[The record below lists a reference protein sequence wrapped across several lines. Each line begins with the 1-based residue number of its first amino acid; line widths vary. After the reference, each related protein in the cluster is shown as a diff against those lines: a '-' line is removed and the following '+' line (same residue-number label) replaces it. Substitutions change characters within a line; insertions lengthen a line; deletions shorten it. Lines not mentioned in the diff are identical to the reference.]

1 LFKSFSARLT
11 SLDWPKIH
19 PVKNTNGTNTKKI
32 FMGKIYKSED
42 GRYCINNSMLYCGF
56 MLDIDDFLTH

>member
-1 LFKSFSARLT
+1 
-11 SLDWPKIH
+11 
-19 PVKNTNGTNTKKI
+19 
-32 FMGKIYKSED
+32 MEKIYKSED